1 MKKALSLLLSLA
13 LVVSLGACGSSAP
26 AEQSTAAD
34 TSSAA
39 ASSPAADSKAV
50 KDDKDLTIVMV
61 AKHEGISWFDDMRVG
76 VEQFGKDYN
85 VKAYQIAPE
94 GGDPAKQA
102 QMVEDLI
109 AQGVDAILAVPNDP
123 KSMQPVLK
131 KAKEAGIVVVT
142 HEASDI
148 ANDVDY
154 DMEAFNNSDFGVRFF
169 EGLAKS
175 MNYEGKFTG
184 FVGGLTMTTHMQ
196 WYQSGLDYV
205 KQKYPKMQMI
215 DPEPYEDKNDNKVAY
230 DKTIEIMKANPDIK
244 GLFDMAASGA
254 GVAQALQD
262 KNKKGQIALSSL
274 ALPSMSADYIKN
286 GVMSYAQAWR
296 PADAGYVTALIAYKV
311 LKGEKLEGTVDLKKP
326 GYEKSTVNGKLI
338 IGNAPVEFTK
348 DNVDQYKF

>member
-1 MKKALSLLLSLA
+1 MKKSLIVF
-13 LVVSLGACGSSAP
+13 LVVMLMLGIVGCSGASKKTTASA
-26 AEQSTAAD
+26 D
-34 TSSAA
+34 G
-39 ASSPAADSKAV
+39 K
-50 KDDKDLTIVMV
+50 KKKFTIVMV

-76 VEQFGKDYN
+76 IKQFAKDYN
-85 VKAYQIAPE
+85 VNAYQIAPE

-123 KSMQPVLK
+123 KSLDPVLK
-131 KAKEAGIVVVT
+131 KAKAAGIVVVT

-148 ANDVDY
+148 SKDVDY
-154 DMEAFNNSDFGVRFF
+154 DMEAFNNKDFGVRFF

-196 WYQSGLDYV
+196 WYQAGLDYI
-205 KQKYPKMQMI
+205 KKKYPKMEMI
-215 DPEPYEDKNDNKVAY
+215 DPKPYEDLNDNKVAY
-230 DKTIEIMKANPDIK
+230 DKTIEILKAHPDIK

-262 KNKKGQIALSSL
+262 KNRNDVALSSL
-274 ALPSMSADYIKN
+274 ALPSMSAGYIKN
-286 GVMSYAQAWR
+286 GIMDYAQAWR
-296 PADAGYVTALIAYKV
+296 PADAGYVTALIAYKI
-311 LKGEKLEGTVDLKKP
+311 LNGEKLSGTVDLKKP

-348 DNVDQYKF
+348 DNVDNYKF

>member
-1 MKKALSLLLSLA
+1 MKKVLSLLLSLV
-13 LVVSLGACGSSAP
+13 LVVSMAACGSTEKAK
-26 AEQSTAAD
+26 ESTNAG
-34 TSSAA
+34 TSAA
-39 ASSPAADSKAV
+39 EPAVNSTKAV

-76 VEQFGKDYN
+76 VEEFAKDYN
-85 VKAYQIAPE
+85 VNAYQIAPE

-123 KSMQPVLK
+123 KSLAPVLK

-148 ANDVDY
+148 AADVDY
-154 DMEAFNNSDFGVRFF
+154 DMEAFDNADFGVRFF
-169 EGLAKS
+169 EGLAKA

-244 GLFDMAASGA
+244 GIFDMAASGA
-254 GVAQALQD
+254 GCAQALQD

-274 ALPSMSADYIKN
+274 ALPSMSADYIKS

-311 LKGEKLEGTVDLKKP
+311 LKGEKIEGTLDLKKS
-326 GYEKSTVNGKLI
+326 GYEKSTVKGNLI